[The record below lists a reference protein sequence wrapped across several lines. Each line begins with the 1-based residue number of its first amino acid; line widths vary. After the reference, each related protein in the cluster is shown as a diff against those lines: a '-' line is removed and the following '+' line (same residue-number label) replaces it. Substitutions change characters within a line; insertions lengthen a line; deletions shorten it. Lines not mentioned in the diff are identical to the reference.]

1 MWLNGRELFLLSTM
15 LVITQDL
22 WHVRF
27 QTQCQP
33 TEINTG
39 PRNSVRRIVAFNQ
52 CQRLTGTSALMQ
64 CKQRKRKKKEEVSS
78 HVKCTNAFS
87 CSVCS
92 LSIYTKILSRKQSTW
107 GCATVQTQFMVR
119 PVHIIQSTSPFQSPA
134 FTITFLWS
142 TCVASDIDTHIAQLC
157 VL

>member
-1 MWLNGRELFLLSTM
+1 MLGFRLNVSPQKSTQVLGIQSDGLWHSINVRGLPVPLLS
-15 LVITQDL
+15 
-22 WHVRF
+22 
-27 QTQCQP
+27 C
-33 TEINTG
+33 
-39 PRNSVRRIVAFNQ
+39 SVN
-52 CQRLTGTSALMQ
+52 
-64 CKQRKRKKKEEVSS
+64 KEKEKKKEEVSS